1 MTDAAA
7 SMVIHFDQLW
17 QLCAMQMSIV
27 QLYST
32 ATQCNLCMAD
42 PVCCCSDEPNCRVQI
57 KMVDG
62 DHRVAIYAAKDIA
75 TGTELLYNYGDKF
88 GAV

>member
-1 MTDAAA
+1 MY
-7 SMVIHFDQLW
+7 L
-17 QLCAMQMSIV
+17 L
-27 QLYST
+27 
-32 ATQCNLCMAD
+32 AD
-42 PVCCCSDEPNCRVQI
+42 DLTWCCSDEPNCRVQI

-75 TGTELLYNYGDKF
+75 AGTELLYNYGDKF